1 MFILASDALT
11 GNSGFVTG
19 TIDNQ
24 VRQLAEI
31 LSITATITKEKSA
44 FKCMGFKGT
53 QHKTR
58 GWSGT
63 GSITLYVI
71 SSEWNKMINDYVK
84 TGKDYYFDMVVTN
97 EDEGST
103 AGTQRVALYRCNI
116 DALDIARFDANADYL
131 TVSSNFTFED
141 TDLLEKFNYQFATN

>member
-1 MFILASDALT
+1 MYILASDALS

-19 TIDNQ
+19 TVNNQ

-31 LSITATITKEKSA
+31 SSISATVAKEKSA

-58 GWSGT
+58 GWNGT
-63 GSITLYVI
+63 GSITMYVI
-71 SSEWNKMINDYVK
+71 SSVWNEMVDDYIK
-84 TGKDYYFDMVVTN
+84 TGKDVYFDMVVTN

-103 AGTQRVALYRCNI
+103 AGTQRVSLSRCN
-116 DALDIARFDANADYL
+116 LDSLEIAHFDTAAEYL
-131 TVSSNFTFED
+131 TVSTNFTFEN
-141 TDLLEKFNYQFATN
+141 TDLLEKFNYQFTN